1 MGFSRT
7 LAWRGMLGAALM
19 ATLAPAGAHAQ
30 SSGKTLSF
38 IPEADLKSLDPIWT
52 TAYVTRNY
60 GYMVYDTLFALDEHF
75 KVQPQMA
82 EKWSVSED
90 GLVYTITLRDGL
102 KWHDGTPVRPEDCI
116 ASLQRWMNRD
126 VLGQA
131 LTDPTPQMT
140 PPHRHTLS

>member
-1 MGFSRT
+1 MGHIGM
-7 LAWRGMLGAALM
+7 LAWRGMLAAALM
-19 ATLAPAGAHAQ
+19 AALAPAGAHAQ
-30 SSGKTLSF
+30 SAGKTLSF

-90 GLVYTITLRDGL
+90 HLLYTITLRDGL
-102 KWHDGTPVRPEDCI
+102 KWHDGAPVRPEDCI
-116 ASLQRWMNRD
+116 ASLQRWMKRD

-131 LTDPTPQMT
+131 LAESVGEMK
-140 PPHRHTLS
+140 